1 MEMRGHRVDRDAAAR
16 HLGALP
22 LDVKRAFGG
31 SERRAIGGKIA
42 KIGGQHEGSF
52 IIASEHHG
60 ASIGEVHSRRPS
72 LGFTEDGLDGNRHDI
87 HSCH

>member
-1 MEMRGHRVDRDAAAR
+1 MRYQNAR
-16 HLGALP
+16 CVRLLLPVLVSVLGFIPASAWAQ
-22 LDVKRAFGG
+22 DTF
-31 SERRAIGGKIA
+31 KIA
-42 KIGGQHEGSF
+42 YIDPLSGG
-52 IIASEHHG
+52 G